1 MHTGSSWLE
10 KRPTLETEGVQIGL
24 EWGRLVTRRVLKNSK
39 GKPKK
44 NFRIYL
50 E

>member
-24 EWGRLVTRRVLKNSK
+24 EWGRLVTRRVLKK
-39 GKPKK
+39 FERQTEEK
-44 NFRIYL
+44 F
-50 E
+50 